1 MSHLNRNGG
10 TDHIISYQEDGFLI
24 LMDGTRAYKY
34 LREDWLNHEM
44 ATSKPCKIASYKE
57 DALDHSYKLLF
68 GTELQLGW

>member
-1 MSHLNRNGG
+1 MGVQIISYYIISY
-10 TDHIISYQEDGFLI
+10 HIISYQEDGFLI

-57 DALDHSYKLLF
+57 DAAALDHSY
-68 GTELQLGW
+68 